1 MRFSSQNWPKNR
13 MNIAS
18 LYPKIMQ
25 RPLLHSGLL
34 LLALSVTLHFAGLSR
49 INALVF
55 DEVYYAKYGHAYFHG
70 QTVFDV
76 HPPLGKYMVGLGM
89 WIADGIGYSGY
100 LTNTLTGA
108 ARAPWAYRWVNA
120 LFGSMLPLLTFLL
133 VWQLTQRVRAAA
145 LAGVFMLC
153 SGLFLVEA
161 RYGLINIFMVV
172 FGMAGHW
179 LWLRALDTATP
190 RARHVQYAL
199 AGLALGACV
208 SVKWNGAAYLG
219 IIWALTGLA
228 WLLHWRGVATAQRF
242 AALRWHQLILY
253 FLVVPALFYSVQ
265 WIPHIRMNTM
275 SFTEVHDQM
284 LGFHKNMKDGPSE
297 HPYCSRWYSW
307 PLMLRPISYLYEQSR
322 SKRDPLPPYDNK
334 VPQENT
340 RAVYVAH
347 ALGNPLLS
355 WWTVAAL
362 LGIATIAASIALRRT
377 AWLPIE
383 HERAREQGLANSS
396 LNLWPLGYVLL
407 AFIAGWLPWAFV
419 GRCQFLYL
427 YMPSFAFAII
437 AAALMVD
444 WLIARQ
450 RVLWQR
456 TGYAIIALVIGC
468 FVYFAPL
475 YLAIPISPAGFH
487 DRMWLCSWI

>member
-1 MRFSSQNWPKNR
+1 MRFSGHNYPKNR
-13 MNIAS
+13 MNTAPLMS
-18 LYPKIMQ
+18 KYMQ
-25 RPLLHSGLL
+25 RPLLYSGLL
-34 LLALSVTLHFAGLSR
+34 LLALSLTLHFAGLSR
-49 INALVF
+49 INTLVF

-76 HPPLGKYMVGLGM
+76 HPPLGKYLVGLGM

-100 LTNTLTGA
+100 LTNTLSGA
-108 ARAPWAYRWVNA
+108 ARAPWAYRWMDA
-120 LFGSMLPLLTFLL
+120 LFGSLLPLLTFLL
-133 VWQLTQRVRAAA
+133 VWQLIARLRAAV

-179 LWLRALDTATP
+179 LWLRGLDAATP
-190 RARHVQYAL
+190 RARYVQYAL

-219 IIWALTGLA
+219 VVWALTGIA

-253 FLVVPALFYSVQ
+253 FLLVPALLYSMQ
-265 WIPHIRMNTM
+265 WIPHLRLNTM
-275 SFTEVHDQM
+275 SFTEVHSQM

-307 PLMLRPISYLYEQSR
+307 PLMLRPISYLYEQSSSAR
-322 SKRDPLPPYDNK
+322 NALPPYANK

-340 RAVYVAH
+340 RVVYVAH

-355 WWTVAAL
+355 WWTVLAL
-362 LGIATIAASIALRRT
+362 LGTAALAASAALQRT
-377 AWLPIE
+377 AWLPA
-383 HERAREQGLANSS
+383 AREQGGTLMGLSP
-396 LNLWPLGYVLL
+396 WPLGYVLL
-407 AFIAGWLPWAFV
+407 AFAAGWLPWALI

-450 RVLWQR
+450 RALWQR
-456 TGYAIIALVIGC
+456 MGYAIIALVVGC
-468 FVYFAPL
+468 FIYFAPL
-475 YLAIPISPAGFH
+475 YLAIGISPAGFH
-487 DRMWLCSWI
+487 ARMWLRSWI